1 MKVLIVDWRC
11 TESGTWSH
19 QLPFC
24 KRACSFPTVPEVSLL
39 HDDDDD
45 MNQNVLQD
53 KIPGWDRVPDQ
64 VPVQR
69 GRPDQPWVQTRT
81 ACRWVD
87 IGRVQFKGGVDDK
100 SANLCWLQG
109 VVGLQQQ
116 QRHQHKRQR
125 QQHQQQ
131 IGQGEWT
138 RKPPSSIVVVADI
151 SQNPTQRW
159 IICTH
164 TVRGVIN
171 DWLLLFFWKT
181 TKLEHFPARW
191 YLYHHSWSYHDDWD
205 GS

>member
-45 MNQNVLQD
+45 DDDDINQNVLQD

-131 IGQGEWT
+131 IGQREWT
-138 RKPPSSIVVVADI
+138 RNPPSLDCKPDTKM
-151 SQNPTQRW
+151 NHLYTQ
-159 IICTH
+159 CE
-164 TVRGVIN
+164 RGNQWLITPLYLNN
-171 DWLLLFFWKT
+171 D
-181 TKLEHFPARW
+181 
-191 YLYHHSWSYHDDWD
+191 
-205 GS
+205 